1 MISAEEAI
9 EIQQAA
15 QNEQDAHVRAVIV
28 REVEDI
34 CEVIARAA
42 HGRNNSCHIDA
53 SRLDYPNGVTVYLQT
68 ELGYTARYS
77 NSTISVSW

>member
-1 MISAEEAI
+1 MINAARAR

-15 QNEQDAHVRAVIV
+15 QNEQDAYVRAVIV

-42 HGRNNSCHIDA
+42 RGRNNSCHIDA
-53 SRLDYPNGVTVYLQT
+53 SPLDYPKGVTEYLQT
-68 ELGYTARYS
+68 ELGYTAKYS

>member
-1 MISAEEAI
+1 MINAAKAR

-15 QNEQDAHVRAVIV
+15 QDEQDAYVRAVIV

-42 HGRNNSCHIDA
+42 RGRNNCCHIEA
-53 SRLDYPNGVTVYLQT
+53 SRLDYPKGVTEYLQT
-68 ELGYTARYS
+68 ELGYTAKYS

>member
-1 MISAEEAI
+1 MISAEKAR

-15 QNEQDAHVRAVIV
+15 QNEQDAYVRAVIV

-42 HGRNNSCHIDA
+42 RGRNNFCHIDA
-53 SRLDYPNGVTVYLQT
+53 SRLDYPKGVTEYLQT
-68 ELGYTARYS
+68 ELGYTAKYS

>member
-1 MISAEEAI
+1 MISAEKAR

-15 QNEQDAHVRAVIV
+15 QNEQDAYVRAVVV

-42 HGRNNSCHIDA
+42 RGRNNSCHIDA
-53 SRLDYPNGVTVYLQT
+53 SRLDYPKGVTEYLQT
-68 ELGYTARYS
+68 ELGYAAEYS
-77 NSTISVSW
+77 KSTISVSW

>member
-1 MISAEEAI
+1 MISAEKAR

-15 QNEQDAHVRAVIV
+15 QNEQDAYVRAVIV

-42 HGRNNSCHIDA
+42 RGRNNSCHIDA
-53 SRLDYPNGVTVYLQT
+53 SRLDYPKGVTEYLQT
-68 ELGYTARYS
+68 ELEYTAKYS

>member
-1 MISAEEAI
+1 MISAEKAR
-9 EIQQAA
+9 EIQRAA
-15 QNEQDAHVRAVIV
+15 QDEQDAYVRAVIV

-42 HGRNNSCHIDA
+42 RGRNNSCHIDA
-53 SRLDYPNGVTVYLQT
+53 SRLDYPKGVTEYLQT
-68 ELGYTARYS
+68 ELGYAAKYS

>member
-1 MISAEEAI
+1 MISAEKAR
-9 EIQQAA
+9 EIQKAA
-15 QNEQDAHVRAVIV
+15 QDEQDAYVRAVIV

-42 HGRNNSCHIDA
+42 RGRNNSCHIEA
-53 SRLDYPNGVTVYLQT
+53 SRLDYPKGVTEYLQT

>member
-1 MISAEEAI
+1 MIHASKAR

-15 QNEQDAHVRAVIV
+15 QAEQDAYVKACIE
-28 REVEDI
+28 REVEDV

-42 HGRNNSCHIDA
+42 RGRHNSCHIET
-53 SRLDYPNGVTVYLQT
+53 SRMDYPKGVTEYLQT

>member
-1 MISAEEAI
+1 MISAEKAR

-15 QNEQDAHVRAVIV
+15 QNEQDAYVRAVIV

-42 HGRNNSCHIDA
+42 RGRNNSCHIDA
-53 SRLDYPNGVTVYLQT
+53 SRLDYPKGVTEHLQT
-68 ELGYTARYS
+68 ELGYTAKYS

>member
-1 MISAEEAI
+1 MISAEKAR

-15 QNEQDAHVRAVIV
+15 QNEQDAYVRAVIV

-34 CEVIARAA
+34 CEVIARTAR
-42 HGRNNSCHIDA
+42 GRNNSCHLDA
-53 SRLDYPNGVTVYLQT
+53 SRLDYPKGVTEYLQT
-68 ELGYTARYS
+68 ELGYTAKYS

>member
-1 MISAEEAI
+1 MISAEKAR

-15 QNEQDAHVRAVIV
+15 QNEQDAYVRAVIV

-34 CEVIARAA
+34 REVIARAA
-42 HGRNNSCHIDA
+42 RGRNNSCHIDA
-53 SRLDYPNGVTVYLQT
+53 SRLDYPKGVTEYLQT
-68 ELGYTARYS
+68 ELGYTAKYS

>member
-1 MISAEEAI
+1 MINAARAR

-15 QNEQDAHVRAVIV
+15 KAEQDAHVRVVIV

-42 HGRNNSCHIDA
+42 RGRNNFRHFDA
-53 SRLDYPNGVTVYLQT
+53 SRLDYPKGVTEYLQT
-68 ELGYTARYS
+68 ELEYTAKYS
-77 NSTISVSW
+77 NGTILVSW

>member
-1 MISAEEAI
+1 MISAEKAR

-15 QNEQDAHVRAVIV
+15 QNEQDAYVRAVIV

-34 CEVIARAA
+34 CEVIARTAR
-42 HGRNNSCHIDA
+42 GRNNSCHIDA
-53 SRLDYPNGVTVYLQT
+53 SRLDYPKGVTEYLQT
-68 ELGYTARYS
+68 ELGYTAKYS